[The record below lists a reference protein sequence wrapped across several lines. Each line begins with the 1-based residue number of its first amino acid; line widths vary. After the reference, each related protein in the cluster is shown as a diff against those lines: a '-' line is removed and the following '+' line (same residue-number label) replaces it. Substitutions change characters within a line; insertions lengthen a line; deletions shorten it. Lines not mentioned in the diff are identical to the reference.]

1 MKQFITTAVIG
12 LLCTLSAVAQD
23 DMPTVNGTTY
33 FLPKTA
39 LRFSI
44 LAEKKTYTP
53 GEYAKYAEKYLRKKD
68 VSLEPETAYR
78 ILSVNISSFGI
89 PDSTKQYIAKN
100 DAKHSISTLQR
111 DENGVLLAVNTTNT
125 RNVTEPEAF
134 KPAPKT
140 KPLNPR
146 DFMNEEILSA
156 GSTVKM
162 AELCAREI
170 YDIRENKSLLNK
182 GQADFMPKDGEQLRI
197 MLDNLNTQEAALLQL
212 FDGTTQT
219 DTIEKTIIFVPSK
232 DTGKQTLFRFSSK
245 LGFTDAD
252 DLAGK
257 PYYIDTEDLHV
268 MPVIK
273 TTIEDVK
280 KDKEDS
286 GICVNLP
293 GKVRVTLYRGTD
305 VWAAYE
311 LYAAQYGIVEALN
324 SNMFSKKFTTSLVL
338 NPITG
343 NVESISTEMIKK

>member
-1 MKQFITTAVIG
+1 MKKFITTAVIG
-12 LLCTLSAVAQD
+12 LLFMSSAMAQD
-23 DMPTVNGTTY
+23 DMPTVQGTTY

-53 GEYAKYAEKYLRKKD
+53 GEYAKYAEKYLRKMD
-68 VSLEPETAYR
+68 VSLEPETTYR
-78 ILSVNISSFGI
+78 ILNVNISSFGM
-89 PDSTKQYIAKN
+89 PDSTKQYVAKN

-125 RNVTEPEAF
+125 RTTTEPEAF
-134 KPAPKT
+134 KPANKV

-162 AELCAREI
+162 AELCACEI

-197 MLDNLNTQEAALLQL
+197 MLENLNTQEAALLQL

-219 DTIEKTIIFVPSK
+219 DTIEKIITFIPSK
-232 DTGKQTLFRFSSK
+232 ETGKQVLFRFSSK

-252 DLAGK
+252 DLAGR

-273 TTIEDVK
+273 TTIEDIK
-280 KDKEDS
+280 KEKEDS

-293 GKVRVTLYRGTD
+293 GKIRVTLYKGTD

-311 LYAAQYGIVEALN
+311 LYAAQYGMVEALN
-324 SNMFSKKFTTSLVL
+324 SNMFSKKFTTNLIL
-338 NPITG
+338 NPVTG
-343 NVESISTEMIKK
+343 NVESINTEMIKK

>member
-1 MKQFITTAVIG
+1 MIKYITTAVIA
-12 LLCTLSAVAQD
+12 LFCTLYATAQD
-23 DMPTVNGTTY
+23 NIPAIQGTTY
-33 FLPKTA
+33 FLPRTA

-44 LAEKKTYTP
+44 LVEKKSYTP
-53 GEYAKYAEKYLRKKD
+53 GEYAKYAEKYLRKTD
-68 VSLEPETAYR
+68 VPLEPETAYR
-78 ILSVNISSFGI
+78 IINVGISSFGL
-89 PDSTKQYIAKN
+89 PDSTKQYVAKT
-100 DAKHSISTLQR
+100 DQKHSISTLER
-111 DENGVLLAVNTTNT
+111 DENGVLLAVNATNT
-125 RNVTEPEAF
+125 RKIQEPKAF
-134 KPAPKT
+134 KPAPKAA
-140 KPLNPR
+140 PLNPR

-156 GSTVKM
+156 GSSIKM

-197 MLDNLNTQEAALLQL
+197 MLNNLNTQEAALLQL
-212 FDGTTQT
+212 FDGITET
-219 DTIEKTIIFVPSK
+219 DTIEKIITFIPSK
-232 DTGKQTLFRFSSK
+232 EKGKQVLFRFSSK
-245 LGFTDAD
+245 FGFTDAD

-257 PYYIDTEDLHV
+257 PYYIDIEDMHV

-280 KDKEDS
+280 KEKEES

-293 GKVRVTLYRGTD
+293 GKIKATLYRGTD

-311 LYAAQYGIVEALN
+311 LYAAQYGNVESLN
-324 SNMFSKKFTTSLVL
+324 SNMFSKKFTTSLIL